1 MILRTTRRGFL
12 ASSLATGLG
21 FGLLRAGLL
30 RAAPASGIH
39 VGCQTRAY
47 GSPIR
52 DRAKFLSVLEDL
64 AEIGYEGFETNFH
77 SLEHSF
83 DNPAAMRKELEKRLP
98 MFGLHLGVGLFDPL
112 KIPGEQEQIQR
123 VATAVAAL
131 GGNNIVISGR
141 TLPARPDGSAE
152 RHALASKVREL
163 DRAGEFCARLGVR
176 ASFHNHR
183 HELVHDAEEIHF
195 VLGET
200 DPKLVSMVLDVG
212 HVFPAAWPVT
222 KLVEKYGSRIAAFHL
237 RDTTGGK
244 EVMIGTGDFDFHAL
258 GRVLRETGW
267 QGWLIVEVNRRDDMP
282 SRELAKKVR
291 QHLRAT
297 MKM

>member
-1 MILRTTRRGFL
+1 MKKIMTPRTTRRGFL
-12 ASSLATGLG
+12 ASSLATGWATA
-21 FGLLRAGLL
+21 RAG
-30 RAAPASGIH
+30 AAPASGIH

-52 DRAKFLSVLEDL
+52 DRAKFLSILEDL

-83 DNPAAMRKELEKRLP
+83 GDPAAMRKEIEKRLP

-112 KIPGEQEQIQR
+112 KIPGEQAQIQR
-123 VATAVAAL
+123 VAKAVAAL

-152 RHALASKVREL
+152 RRALASKVREL
-163 DRAGEFCARLGVR
+163 NRAGKFCARLGVR

-195 VLGET
+195 VLAET

-222 KLVEKYGSRIAAFHL
+222 KLLEKHGSRIAAFHL
-237 RDTTGGK
+237 RDTTRGK

-267 QGWLIVEVNRRDDMP
+267 QGWLIVELNRRDDMP